1 MLDFAAEKGVVVQ
14 LGVEG
19 PGEPGLNHHGAV
31 ALGEVSVAEVV
42 EGVGAV
48 HPAGELP
55 AHDGLW
61 DDLRGRAGFVGLLAL
76 RVDPPG
82 AVGVESSRASVG
94 VQEGEGA
101 LQFGFVVVPADQRS
115 RSSESR

>member
-19 PGEPGLNHHGAV
+19 PGESGLHHHGPV
-31 ALGEVSVAEVV
+31 ALGEVTVAEVV

-55 AHDGLW
+55 THDGLR
-61 DDLRGRAGFVGLLAL
+61 DDLRRRAGLVGLLAL
-76 RVDPPG
+76 SVDAPG
-82 AVGVESSRASVG
+82 AVGVESSRAPVG
-94 VQEGEGA
+94 VQEGERT
-101 LQFGFVVVPADQRS
+101 LQFGFVVVPADERS

>member
-19 PGEPGLNHHGAV
+19 PGEPGLHHHGPV

-55 AHDGLW
+55 THDSLW
-61 DDLRGRAGFVGLLAL
+61 DDLRRRAGFMGLLAL
-76 RVDPPG
+76 SVDTLG
-82 AVGVESSRASVG
+82 AIGVESGCASVG
-94 VQEGEGA
+94 VQQGERT
-101 LQFGFVVVPADQRS
+101 LQFGFVEVPADERS
-115 RSSESR
+115 GSSESR